1 MPLAARIVILISG
14 LSLFVIVFEL
24 VRKRKFREE
33 LSVIWLFFALII
45 TSGSFID
52 LVIDPLARVLHIGYP
67 PAFAFLLI
75 SIVFV
80 VALLYFSL
88 VTSDLKGKVKEL
100 TQQISLMEYE
110 VRKQNSS
117 RDSNDEKD

>member
-52 LVIDPLARVLHIGYP
+52 LVIDPLAKTLNIGYP

-88 VTSDLKGKVKEL
+88 VTSDLKSKVKEL
-100 TQQISLMEYE
+100 TQQVSLMEYE
-110 VRKQNSS
+110 IRNYSSS
-117 RDSNDEKD
+117 RESNDKRD

>member
-14 LSLFVIVFEL
+14 LTLFVLVFEL

-52 LVIDPLARVLHIGYP
+52 LIIDPLAKAFHIGYP

-88 VTSDLKGKVKEL
+88 VTSDLKSKVKEL
-100 TQQISLMEYE
+100 TQQVSLMEYE
-110 VRKQNSS
+110 IRKQNSS
-117 RDSNDEKD
+117 RGSDDEKD